1 MNIGEFLGSINRFD
15 LLMVLFLF
23 GMFVLGFVQGT
34 IRRLLGLGSMLFS
47 FLLASN
53 LREPLG
59 TFLAA
64 NWNQFQDEYAVM
76 VGYGTMFLAATVAFT
91 LVIQGFYRRQTLFQK
106 ATVADEAIG
115 GLLGIVQGLFLVGCI
130 VVILD
135 SYFEIPTLAQ
145 QPGEL
150 ILLRE
155 VHDLY
160 DGSLTA
166 GILRDALIPAFFA
179 VFGLLVPGDIRA
191 LFQRSS

>member
-15 LLMVLFLF
+15 LLVLLFLF

-76 VGYGTMFLAATVAFT
+76 VGYATVFLAATVAFT
-91 LVIQGFYRRQTLFQK
+91 LVIQGFYKRQTLFQR
-106 ATVADEAIG
+106 ATVADEVIG
-115 GLLGIVQGLFLVGCI
+115 GLLGILQGVFLLGCM

-135 SYFEIPTLAQ
+135 SYFEIPTLSEL
-145 QPGEL
+145 PGEL
-150 ILLRE
+150 IGLREIHDFYDNSNVATILRE
-155 VHDLY
+155 V
-160 DGSLTA
+160 
-166 GILRDALIPAFFA
+166 LIPAFFTL
-179 VFGLLVPGDIRA
+179 FGLLIPSDLRA
-191 LFQRSS
+191 AFGR